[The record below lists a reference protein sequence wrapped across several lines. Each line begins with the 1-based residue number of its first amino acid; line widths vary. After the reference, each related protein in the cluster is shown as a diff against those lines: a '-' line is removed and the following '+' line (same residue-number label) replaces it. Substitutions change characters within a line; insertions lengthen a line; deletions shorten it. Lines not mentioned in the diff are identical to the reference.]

1 MKKSF
6 TLLELLI
13 SITLFMIIIIFL
25 YKTLDQT
32 KYSNNLFSKKENILK
47 EFNHL
52 HNIFL
57 EDIAESIDKIEVSFD
72 KEKNAIVKFK
82 TNNTYHNSNFNNV
95 TYLVGANKK
104 LLRVESQTSF
114 NEQEISNDMFQK
126 NFFIDVILENIEYF
140 ELANNGNNYNFIIK
154 EKNKDRLIFNCY
166 SIKE

>member
-72 KEKNAIVKFK
+72 KEKNAIIKIK

-95 TYLVGANKK
+95 TYLVGVNKK

-114 NEQEISNDMFQK
+114 NEQEISNDLSQK
-126 NFFIDVILENIEYF
+126 NFFIDSLLENIEYF